1 MQVPANVVH
10 RMSSRPRGLVLI
22 WVVLALF
29 AFRLV
34 QVQLVEP
41 RGSKPGAWKSQSK
54 STLKYYRDLIRR
66 YN

>member
-1 MQVPANVVH
+1 M
-10 RMSSRPRGLVLI
+10 I

-34 QVQLVEP
+34 QVQVVEP
-41 RGSKPGAWKSQSK
+41 HGSKPGAWKSQSK